1 MRRTIDIPVE
11 EIKTNRYQ
19 PRLEFEEGALMELA
33 QSIRE
38 NGLIQPITVCERDG
52 KYEIVA
58 GERRYRA
65 CILAGFTEIP
75 AIIMETS
82 DDQLAERALVENI
95 QRENLSAI
103 EEAKAYMAI
112 LEKTGMTQEEM
123 ALRMGKSQSTIA
135 NKIRLLNLPQE
146 IQDAIA
152 SRQLTERHARA
163 LLKLDGTAQENAYQ
177 KIVKQGYNVRQSEEL
192 IEQILTPK
200 ETKKKQSLKGIT
212 RNLRIAFNTVYSAV
226 NMIKKTGIKIE
237 TEEMETENDVR
248 IIIKFPKTK

>member
-11 EIKTNRYQ
+11 EIQTNRYQ
-19 PRLEFEEGALMELA
+19 PRLDFEEGALMELA

-58 GERRYRA
+58 GERRFRA

-75 AIIMETS
+75 AVVMDTT

-95 QRENLSAI
+95 QREDLSAI
-103 EEAKAYMAI
+103 EEAKAYMAL

-146 IQDAIA
+146 IQAAVTGRKI
-152 SRQLTERHARA
+152 TERHARA
-163 LLKLDGTAQENAYQ
+163 LLKLEGEKQEAAYQ
-177 KIVKQGYNVRQSEEL
+177 KIIKQGYNVRQSEEL
-192 IEQILTPK
+192 VEQILTPK
-200 ETKKKQSLKGIT
+200 ETKKKQGIKGIT
-212 RNLRIAFNTVYSAV
+212 RNLRIAFNTIYSAV
-226 NMIKKTGIKIE
+226 NMIKKTGIKVD

-248 IIIKFPKTK
+248 IIIKFPKIK